1 MLDDLKGAS
10 AESQIQI
17 ARLTEDVAQAKV
29 NKIYIC
35 AFIVLIVA
43 TAERN
48 RSLNIYSSSFS

>member
-29 NKIYIC
+29 NKIC

-43 TAERN
+43 TVERN
-48 RSLNIYSSSFS
+48 WILNILPLSF